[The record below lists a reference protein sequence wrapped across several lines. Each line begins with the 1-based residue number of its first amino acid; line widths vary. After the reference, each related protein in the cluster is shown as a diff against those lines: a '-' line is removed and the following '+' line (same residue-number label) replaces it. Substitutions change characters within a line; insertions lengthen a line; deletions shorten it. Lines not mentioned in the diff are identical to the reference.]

1 MSKPKAIV
9 LVRVSSGMLLGM
21 LLGLTFIVGNSVF

>member
-1 MSKPKAIV
+1 MIKPKAMV
-9 LVRVSSGMLLGM
+9 LLRVSGGMLLGM